1 MTSQS
6 SGVSHPVLYD
16 SNNFSHSE
24 QLSSQFSVCIYERV
38 LTQVVTLITETL
50 QCFAVFCVLYIHG
63 YLFKIFFIL
72 DIHPISNLRVLGLI
86 FSNLHSTKQDVP
98 LPLQK
103 GAQPL
108 YCRVYWAESAVLYNI
123 TNKLPR
129 MTFAQHSTLFYRVMQ
144 SCKISHISQILESY
158 ITLILQFAMK
168 NWQILFPDLVIPL
181 KIGFS
186 LST

>member
-1 MTSQS
+1 MFC
-6 SGVSHPVLYD
+6 GLLCALY
-16 SNNFSHSE
+16 SWISYFI
-24 QLSSQFSVCIYERV
+24 F
-38 LTQVVTLITETL
+38 
-50 QCFAVFCVLYIHG
+50 
-63 YLFKIFFIL
+63 FFIL
-72 DIHPISNLRVLGLI
+72 DIHSISDIRVLGLI
-86 FSNLHSTKQDVP
+86 FSNLHNTKQDVS

-129 MTFAQHSTLFYRVMQ
+129 MTFAQHSTPFYRVMQ
-144 SCKISHISQILESY
+144 SCKVSHISQILESY